1 MSLRRQKPKDSLDL
15 LLDTMC
21 NTFGGIIL
29 IAILVALLAGNRL
42 QLASPAASGDAARL
56 RAQATEELSR
66 LQKVAAALHQRILD
80 EGLQRKVELLR
91 KTEELQAQLASIK
104 QGLQVEEA
112 ALHQL
117 ETLDP
122 QEQKAELE
130 LQLEQLQEQIKV
142 ALKTGNDLEND
153 MAARRATLMR
163 LQQQVRS
170 TIETSV
176 LRLRY
181 PREHET
187 SKDRLYV
194 LIKFGHLYPTQYPSG
209 GRNDQTI
216 DWAEVGDD
224 SIAKPRLS
232 MGMNPQRDSTQ
243 TEAFFAGINPQTQ
256 YIAFIV
262 FQDSFAEFR
271 LAQRYCAGHNL
282 EYGWSA
288 KLQSSDVIFSS
299 RGRNPPPQ

>member
-29 IAILVALLAGNRL
+29 IAILVALLSGNRL
-42 QLASPAASGDAARL
+42 QLASPAASADAAEL
-56 RAQATEELSR
+56 RAQATEELTR
-66 LQKVAAALHQRILD
+66 LQNASAALRQRVLD

-91 KTEELQAQLASIK
+91 QIEELQAQFVSLNQRLKVSEAS
-104 QGLQVEEA
+104 
-112 ALHQL
+112 LHQL

-122 QEQKAELE
+122 QEQKGELE
-130 LQLEQLQEQIKV
+130 VQWERLHEQISVAAKV
-142 ALKTGNDLEND
+142 GVTLEND
-153 MAARRATLMR
+153 LVVQREKLTR
-163 LQQQVRS
+163 LQTQVRS
-170 TIETSV
+170 TLESSV

-181 PREHET
+181 PKEHVT
-187 SKDRLYV
+187 SKHRIYV
-194 LIKFGHLYPTQYPSG
+194 LVKYGHLYPTELPDG
-209 GRNDQTI
+209 NRNHLIINWT
-216 DWAEVGDD
+216 EVGGD

-232 MGMNPQRDSTQ
+232 MGMNPLRDASQ

-271 LAQRYCAGHNL
+271 VAQRYCVGHNL

-288 KLQSSDVIFSS
+288 KLQSEDALFSS
-299 RGRNPPPQ
+299 SGRNPPPQ